1 MGALMVY
8 DLRWDLDDFKLDLH
22 IGVTAIDDIVISGIN
37 TTSVKS
43 PQTAS
48 AYCFGFI
55 ASDVW
60 EVKAERI
67 HRNIIL
73 NIIIQRVEVRRH
85 VFQIFTLLC
94 LPLCRPNVF
103 EQKTEKKSI
112 HYVSLCS
119 KYFSWW
125 HLALIRIP
133 ARLSHTLVLKCILF
147 YLCENIQLLY
157 ILRSTY
163 TWRSSNKS

>member
-85 VFQIFTLLC
+85 VFQIFT
-94 LPLCRPNVF
+94 
-103 EQKTEKKSI
+103 
-112 HYVSLCS
+112 SLCFRS
-119 KYFSWW
+119 VDQTC
-125 HLALIRIP
+125 
-133 ARLSHTLVLKCILF
+133 LSRRQEKNPFIMFPCVVNTVFLMVAFGSYQNSCLTI
-147 YLCENIQLLY
+147 
-157 ILRSTY
+157 TY
-163 TWRSSNKS
+163 TRS